1 MKLIMTLGIASFFQQ
16 RYTNFLLECHKNT
29 VFWARTTRV
38 CNTHENGMPIS
49 TQNDSGH
56 VLTHIFEL
64 FVTMRGT
71 QSFLLLRLLQDSD
84 GCLTLLNKY
93 ILTGTVQ
100 KLYASKV

>member
-1 MKLIMTLGIASFFQQ
+1 MKFIMTLVIASFFQQ

-38 CNTHENGMPIS
+38 CVAHENGMPIS

-64 FVTMRGT
+64 YFGACDCERNTKFFVIAAAPG
-71 QSFLLLRLLQDSD
+71 Q
-84 GCLTLLNKY
+84 
-93 ILTGTVQ
+93 
-100 KLYASKV
+100 